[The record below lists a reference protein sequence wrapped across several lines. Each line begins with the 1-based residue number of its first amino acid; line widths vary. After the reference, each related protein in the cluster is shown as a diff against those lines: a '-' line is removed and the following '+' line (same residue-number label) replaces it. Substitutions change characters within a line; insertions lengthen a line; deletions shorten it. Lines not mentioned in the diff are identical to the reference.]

1 MSTSVNII
9 LLVALGFAAFFIVKK
24 MRSHKKPEH
33 VVPKDPKAQSIYDK
47 KKHKTEEEEI
57 TLTLQEKI
65 ELSWQFL
72 TNITEQVMNRF
83 SASDK
88 DKVYQAGERFNKNG
102 MKYQHDVNQEAYITQ
117 EAVKARVMQQ
127 NKSKDQSRM
136 R

>member
-1 MSTSVNII
+1 MSTLINMI
-9 LLVALGFAAFFIVKK
+9 LLVALGFAAFFIVKR
-24 MRSHKKPEH
+24 MRGHQKPEH
-33 VVPKDPKAQSIYDK
+33 VVPKDPKSQAIYNEV
-47 KKHKTEEEEI
+47 KHKDEEKI

-83 SASDK
+83 SSADK
-88 DKVYQAGERFNKNG
+88 DKIHQAGERFNKNG
-102 MKYQHDVNQEAYITQ
+102 MKYQHDVHQEAHITQ

-127 NKSKDQSRM
+127 NKSKDQSRL